1 MQVEE
6 IFIWGEKRKK
16 NRRISLLDDYY
27 YQTTSSIANQN
38 TGFALDH

>member
-6 IFIWGEKRKK
+6 IFIWGEQRKK

-27 YQTTSSIANQN
+27 YQTTSSVTNQYA
-38 TGFALDH
+38 GFALDH

>member
-27 YQTTSSIANQN
+27 YKTTSSVANQN
-38 TGFALDH
+38 AGFALDH

>member
-6 IFIWGEKRKK
+6 IFIWGKKRKK

-27 YQTTSSIANQN
+27 YQTPSSVVNQN
-38 TGFALDH
+38 AAFALDH

>member
-1 MQVEE
+1 MHVEE

-27 YQTTSSIANQN
+27 YKTTSSVANQN
-38 TGFALDH
+38 AAFALVH